1 MSRPL
6 PLLVLIL
13 AIALFFS
20 FTLIIEPVLSAEI
33 SRGHAIFNAE
43 CASCHVGGGNILVE
57 NKTLQTSAMKKYLE
71 NYDTDPV
78 GAIVNQIW
86 NGKSAMPAFKNKLT
100 KEEILEVGLYVF
112 QMAETDGRFSGDQ
125 NYDVMTPH

>member
-13 AIALFFS
+13 VIAVFFS
-20 FTLIIEPVLSAEI
+20 FTVIVEPVLSVEI
-33 SRGHAIFNAE
+33 SRGHAIFNAQ

-57 NKTLQTSAMKKYLE
+57 NKTLQTSAMRKYLE
-71 NYDTDPV
+71 NYDTDPI

-100 KEEILEVGLYVF
+100 KEEVLKVGLYVF
-112 QMAETDGRFSGDQ
+112 QMAETGW
-125 NYDVMTPH
+125 

>member
-1 MSRPL
+1 LSRPL

-13 AIALFFS
+13 AIVVFFS
-20 FTLIIEPVLSAEI
+20 FTLIIEPVLSAET
-33 SRGHAIFNAE
+33 SRGHAIFKTE

-57 NKTLQTSAMKKYLE
+57 NKTLKTSAMKKYLE
-71 NYDTDPV
+71 NYDTDPI
-78 GAIVNQIW
+78 GAIVNQIQ

-112 QMAETDGRFSGDQ
+112 QMAETGW
-125 NYDVMTPH
+125 